1 MCVGQRKDTLSPIG
15 RSIRKWYI
23 YDRHLISLC
32 FKSSKSLTA
41 SKDHSQPHLIRLQ
54 RELQNDTSLVTM
66 KITALVALGATFLP
80 AALGADF
87 ALYYSTHDASWE
99 DQTGS
104 DRLLGNTNL
113 FPGKHTEVPAGG
125 VPTDAELNDGQG
137 NRLKTLGGV
146 PFTKSY
152 REHSWLITTGSTT
165 INVSVGL
172 VYKNSSY
179 NRG

>member
-1 MCVGQRKDTLSPIG
+1 
-15 RSIRKWYI
+15 
-23 YDRHLISLC
+23 
-32 FKSSKSLTA
+32 
-41 SKDHSQPHLIRLQ
+41 
-54 RELQNDTSLVTM
+54 M
-66 KITALVALGATFLP
+66 KITALVALAANFLP

-99 DQTGS
+99 DRTGS

-125 VPTDAELNDGQG
+125 KPTDVQLNDGQG

-165 INVSVGL
+165 INVSVIIRKTFVRVRRRL
-172 VYKNSSY
+172 MWDLIVRCETTLARRKVQC
-179 NRG
+179 R